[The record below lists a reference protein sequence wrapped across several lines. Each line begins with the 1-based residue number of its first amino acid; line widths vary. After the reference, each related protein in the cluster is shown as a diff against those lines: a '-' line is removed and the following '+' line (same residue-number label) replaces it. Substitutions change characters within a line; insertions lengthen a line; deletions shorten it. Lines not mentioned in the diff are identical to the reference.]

1 MKQMCTNWTNIHM
14 YVIEMAQVLCRMSA
28 TLLISQSG
36 LRKKKKKCMLLKRKK
51 KPASAW
57 LQETG
62 LYPVK

>member
-1 MKQMCTNWTNIHM
+1 M

-36 LRKKKKKCMLLKRKK
+36 LRKKKKKCMLLKKK
-51 KPASAW
+51 KKTASAW